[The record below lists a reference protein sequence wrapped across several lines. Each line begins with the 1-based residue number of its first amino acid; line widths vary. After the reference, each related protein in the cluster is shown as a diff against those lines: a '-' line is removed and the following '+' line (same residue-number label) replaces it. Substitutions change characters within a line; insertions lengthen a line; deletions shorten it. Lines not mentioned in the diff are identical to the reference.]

1 MMTREEVLEID
12 AYCQEHKMSYRQRL
26 EELDIRF
33 WNFYKA
39 KKKYRLQDEAAA
51 TDGNMSGGFI
61 QLGAGGDFVPI
72 MPPSRSNRPATKAKQ
87 SEVPAESYVTV
98 ELRTPGG
105 TAMRIQG
112 SMTAMHLREII
123 SAGNVQS

>member
-1 MMTREEVLEID
+1 MTREEVLEID
-12 AYCQEHKMSYRQRL
+12 AYCQEHKVSYRQRL
-26 EELDIRF
+26 EELEIPF

-51 TDGNMSGGFI
+51 TDGNMSAGFVQLGTGGGF
-61 QLGAGGDFVPI
+61 VPA
-72 MPPSRSNRPATKAKQ
+72 MPPPRGSRSAARAKQ
-87 SEVPAESYVTV
+87 SAVPAESYVTV
-98 ELRTPGG
+98 ELRTPNG

-112 SMTAMHLREII
+112 SMTATHLREII